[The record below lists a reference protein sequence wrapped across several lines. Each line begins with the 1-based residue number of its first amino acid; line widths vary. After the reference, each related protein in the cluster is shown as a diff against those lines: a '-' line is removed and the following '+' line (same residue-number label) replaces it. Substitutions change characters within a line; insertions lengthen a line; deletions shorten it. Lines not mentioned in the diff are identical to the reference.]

1 MWLTENFKLHVASMV
16 FLLDNTD
23 LEIHLHNANL
33 LTDVTLITVQILH
46 YNVHYNVLTYTK
58 K

>member
-1 MWLTENFKLHVASMV
+1 MWLIENFKLHVASMV
-16 FLLDNTD
+16 FLLDSTD

-33 LTDVTLITVQILH
+33 LTDVTLITVQIFH
-46 YNVHYNVLTYTK
+46 YNVHYNVLMYTK